1 MILLLVFLIGYVYP
15 LYRCI
20 KFDRAYYSPNG
31 KGCYDK
37 PTFLEFIVAFIPI
50 INVGYNIVMY
60 IEHESPW
67 KASYHQELERIKKEK
82 PLHPLLK
89 LYFKKDK

>member
-1 MILLLVFLIGYVYP
+1 MILLLLFLIGYVYP

-31 KGCYDK
+31 EGSGEK
-37 PTFLEFIVAFIPI
+37 PTFSEFIVAFMPI
-50 INVGYNIVMY
+50 INVGYIIVMY

-67 KASYHQELERIKKEK
+67 KASYHRELERIKKEK